1 VKPFYLSSETFL
13 PIKPFYLSNSTCTA
27 TLGFDD
33 KKAKDAVLETG
44 GDVKDAVNWLVAN
57 CA

>member
-1 VKPFYLSSETFL
+1 
-13 PIKPFYLSNSTCTA
+13 
-27 TLGFDD
+27 LGFDD